1 MRKFLVTL
9 LGLLAGCTASQLAT
23 PQGQLFCQL
32 AGPSGTVIAPIVAQK
47 ANTAG
52 GAASGALAVIVTNA
66 LSTDVANACTQ
77 AALNSGAASGTPVP
91 QPTSS
96 PAPAVP
102 VTLPANT
109 SLKTS

>member
-1 MRKFLVTL
+1 MRKFLVTS
-9 LGLLAGCTASQLAT
+9 LGLLAGCTAAQLST

-32 AGPSGTVIAPIVAQK
+32 AGPSGTVIAPIVVQK
-47 ANTAG
+47 ATTAG
-52 GAASGALAVIVTNA
+52 GTTGGALAVIVTNA
-66 LSTDVANACTQ
+66 LAVDVASICTQ

-91 QPTSS
+91 PPVAA